1 MRHSV
6 NLILSAVLALSITAH
21 AAGIGAGAVTLPILS
36 RLSADTTPAA
46 DTPSPAKMPEEPG
59 WEEFGEDVI
68 SLNVNDMPLPGV
80 LRLIAEQTSYNL
92 VVSANIEGAVT
103 IQLNRVPLEQALGLI
118 LDMHGYIYIVEDKNI
133 RVMSQ
138 QECRDLLGYIPGLET
153 ARITVQYADAME
165 LTKTLLNFRTARG
178 AIVAE
183 KRTNSLIVTDTPA
196 AVEKMQQFVEKFD
209 QKLPTEV
216 FTLNYADPVLVAE
229 KLIYRLYGERIT
241 LSAPE
246 LPTSVNGKNG
256 LASPA
261 ASSALTRG
269 SYVNQ
274 NEIDMAPKMAPWPQE
289 LVIGNARI
297 QVDYR
302 SRKIVMTDI
311 PTRIEQ
317 AATLI
322 KSLDV
327 PDKQVIIEAVILQVD
342 ADNSLGLG
350 IDWQF
355 IETELTQINLG
366 LSQTQVSGL
375 FPALNDQNEGGFIR
389 LGKIG
394 PDNLQAVL
402 EMLEK
407 QRNARL
413 LSNPRVRVVSDEEA
427 KILVGKTIPY
437 KVTDTRESNGVI
449 YTFDKV
455 IEVEVGVRLFVTPII
470 NDMDR
475 ITMRIHPEVSSVL
488 EFIDGIPVV
497 ETRQIDTEVISAN
510 GETIVIGGLIK
521 EEKIK
526 TVSRVPIL
534 GHIPIIKYLFSST
547 KDSVKKTELIIFI
560 TSKIKPDVADQED
573 KVAAQM

>member
-6 NLILSAVLALSITAH
+6 NLILLAALALSITAYS
-21 AAGIGAGAVTLPILS
+21 ASAGDGAVALPLLS
-36 RLSADTTPAA
+36 RLSADTTPAVE
-46 DTPSPAKMPEEPG
+46 TPTPEKLTEEPL
-59 WEEFGEDVI
+59 WQDFDEDVI
-68 SLNVNDMPLPGV
+68 SLNVNNMPLPGV
-80 LRLIAEQTSYNL
+80 LQLIADQTSYNL
-92 VVSANIEGAVT
+92 VVSSNIEGAVT

-138 QECRDLLGYIPGLET
+138 QECRDLLGYIPGLKT
-153 ARITVQYADAME
+153 VRIAVQYADAVA
-165 LTKTLLNFRTARG
+165 LTETLLNFRTSRG
-178 AIVAE
+178 TIVAE
-183 KRTNSLIVTDTPA
+183 ERTNSLIVTDTPG

-209 QKLPTEV
+209 QKLPTQV
-216 FTLNYADPVLVAE
+216 FTLNYADPVLVTE
-229 KLIYRLYGERIT
+229 KLIYRLYGERII
-241 LSAPE
+241 LSVPE
-246 LPTSVNGKNG
+246 LPTSVNGKDG
-256 LASPA
+256 FA
-261 ASSALTRG
+261 ASTSSTVTTRG

-274 NEIDMAPKMAPWPQE
+274 HEIDMAPKMAPWPQE

-317 AATLI
+317 AAALI

-327 PDKQVIIEAVILQVD
+327 PDKQVVIEAVILQVD

-355 IETELTQINLG
+355 IETKLTQINTG

-375 FPALNDQNEGGFIR
+375 FPALDDQDEGGFIR

-394 PDNLQAVL
+394 PDNFQAVL
-402 EMLEK
+402 EMLEE

-413 LSNPRVRVVSDEEA
+413 LSRPRVRVVSNEEA

-437 KVTDTRESNGVI
+437 RVTDTRESNGVI

-475 ITMRIHPEVSSVL
+475 ICMRIHPEVSSVL

-497 ETRQIDTEVISAN
+497 ETRQIDTEIISAN

-521 EEKIK
+521 EENIK
-526 TVSRVPIL
+526 TVSRLPLL
-534 GHIPIIKYLFSST
+534 GHIPIIKHLFSST
-547 KDSVKKTELIIFI
+547 KDSVVKTELIIFI
-560 TSKIKPDVADQED
+560 TSKIKQDVADEED